1 MLICAQRLLMSLE
14 FPLTTYPSPISFH
27 IDHTSSC
34 FRVEATPLISL
45 SSNSSCPSD
54 HPANSIF
61 FPPFFFFFREGAVSR
76 HRNPHS
82 LGPVLGHALHAPLSV
97 KRSTC
102 GIAYFRSCVWLCLC
116 LLALLRAGSLASSR
130 FTVFFVF
137 FFGHLFHLVR
147 RLFACVFRS
156 LSEGQCTA
164 CTETTH

>member
-14 FPLTTYPSPISFH
+14 FPLTAYPSPISFH

-34 FRVEATPLISL
+34 FRVEAAHPIKLQLLLPLR
-45 SSNSSCPSD
+45 PSRAF
-54 HPANSIF
+54 HF
-61 FPPFFFFFREGAVSR
+61 FILFLFFFFREGAVSR

-116 LLALLRAGSLASSR
+116 LLALLRAGSLASSK
-130 FTVFFVF
+130 FTVSLLFFLWP
-137 FFGHLFHLVR
+137 LFHLVR